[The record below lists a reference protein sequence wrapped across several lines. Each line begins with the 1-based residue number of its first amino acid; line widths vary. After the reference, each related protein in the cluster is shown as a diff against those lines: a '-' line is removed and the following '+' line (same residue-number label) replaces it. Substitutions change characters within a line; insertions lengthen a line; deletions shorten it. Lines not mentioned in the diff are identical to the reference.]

1 VTTVVIY
8 IHFMLFNIVTVTSFQ
23 EFIKI
28 FGTIDGPMRIVK
40 ARQNNYGICFL
51 MCGDIIEVNV
61 WISLI
66 TLLFHFILF
75 VSLKLYVM
83 I

>member
-1 VTTVVIY
+1 
-8 IHFMLFNIVTVTSFQ
+8 MLFTVVTVTSFQ
-23 EFIKI
+23 EFLKI

-40 ARQNNYGICFL
+40 ARRNNYGVCFL
-51 MCGDIIEVNV
+51 MRCDIEVNV

-66 TLLFHFILF
+66 AILFHFILF